1 MNHVSIRHDLFGLT
15 RTPFVETPKTP
26 FVDDARQQAL
36 DNLARFI
43 DCRGFAVVAGRPGVG
58 KTALVRAFTDQ
69 LHEPA
74 HHVIY
79 QPYHSLSE
87 NDLLKALCTAF
98 GIQVPHR
105 KSQTI
110 QAIHKRVKE
119 LASAKVVLVL
129 DEMQNATPAILEA
142 VRALGNHDFDRRSQ
156 IACILIGTTEFIDK
170 LRLAINESLRQRITA
185 YILLTELDEPA
196 THNYLKHILADAG
209 AQHDIF
215 EPPAVKLIHDA
226 AAGAIRTI
234 TQLARAAMTA
244 ASHDQ
249 SPTVT
254 LQHVQHAQH
263 TCILPKPEVFR

>member
-1 MNHVSIRHDLFGLT
+1 MNHVTIRHDLFGLT
-15 RTPFVETPKTP
+15 TTPFLEAPKTP
-26 FVDDARQQAL
+26 FLDDARKQAL
-36 DNLARFI
+36 ADLERFVE
-43 DCRGFAVVAGRPGVG
+43 CRGFAVVAGRPGVG

-74 HHVIY
+74 YHVIY

-119 LASAKVVLVL
+119 LASAKVVLIL
-129 DEMQNATPAILEA
+129 DEMQNAPPAIFEA

-156 IACILIGTTEFIDK
+156 LACILIGTTEFIDK

-185 YILLTELDEPA
+185 YILLSELDESA
-196 THNYLKHILADAG
+196 THDYLKHVLSQAG
-209 AQHDIF
+209 AQQEIF

-226 AAGAIRTI
+226 AGGTIRTI
-234 TQLARAAMTA
+234 TQLARTAMTA
-244 ASHDQ
+244 ASIDQ

-254 LQHVQHAQH
+254 LQHVQQAQH
-263 TCILPKPEVFR
+263 TCILPSHEVFR